1 MIGGEYMQ
9 FYPPDPRRRPT
20 PPPYRQRV
28 MPPNQF
34 QRQDDS
40 FFYLNQVTQQNPFL
54 PPNNQPQV
62 SRFSRLPDH
71 LNTIYGHMGTIRNG
85 VDMMRQL
92 GAFLSRFR

>member
-1 MIGGEYMQ
+1 MQ
-9 FYPPDPRRRPT
+9 FYPPNPRRRPI
-20 PPPYRQRV
+20 PPVYRQRV
-28 MPPNQF
+28 APPSQI

-40 FFYLNQVTQQNPFL
+40 LYYLNQVRRQDEPFL

-62 SRFSRLPDH
+62 SRLRRFPDH